1 MVIIDNSEY
10 TLSIDT
16 KIMNM
21 IKYILV
27 FIDISIYN
35 FIR

>member
-27 FIDISIYN
+27 FIDISIDN